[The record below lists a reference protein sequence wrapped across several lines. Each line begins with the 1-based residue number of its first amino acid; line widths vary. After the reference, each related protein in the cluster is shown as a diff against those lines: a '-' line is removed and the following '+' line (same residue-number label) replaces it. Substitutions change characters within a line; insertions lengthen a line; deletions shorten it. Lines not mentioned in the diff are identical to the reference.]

1 MMFESPLLKKFV
13 AGRLHQA
20 VLNILKDRFG
30 TVPCNVT
37 RQLREVLDEEKL
49 QELILVASKCPDCQ
63 AFRDGLLN

>member
-1 MMFESPLLKKFV
+1 MFELPLLQKFV

-30 TVPCNVT
+30 TLPRNVT

-49 QELILVASKCPDCQ
+49 QDLILVAHKCPDLQ
-63 AFRDGLLN
+63 AFRDALVT